1 MVAALCV
8 VGFFALFAVLKTVF
22 AEPHPNE
29 RYIATERRRAKA
41 MARER
46 RQLASYAAPHIV
58 DYMPAPPKVYMDK
71 QGRRW
76 QQITTA
82 TREPFDTGEHSGT
95 TISAHLQW
103 MLSDD

>member
-1 MVAALCV
+1 MEALL
-8 VGFFALFAVLKTVF
+8 FFAGYVALTLLVKWCLR
-22 AEPHPNE
+22 EPHPNE

-58 DYMPAPPKVYMDK
+58 DYMPAPPKVYVDK

-82 TREPFDTGEHSGT
+82 TREPFDTGEHAGT